1 MLRHVPDA
9 RKRAPPLCNA
19 FCQSET
25 DVKIALGVVTAFWRS
40 AVGLSA
46 VRLLDHAVDVDR
58 AENRSGA
65 LISED
70 NHTITPW

>member
-1 MLRHVPDA
+1 MQKLGGRSLSFQESDSRTGVEIASRLRY
-9 RKRAPPLCNA
+9 RALA
-19 FCQSET
+19 
-25 DVKIALGVVTAFWRS
+25 IGY
-40 AVGLSA
+40 GLSA

-58 AENRSGA
+58 TENRGGI

>member
-1 MLRHVPDA
+1 MSRTRGSAPLRFA
-9 RKRAPPLCNA
+9 TL

-25 DVKIALGVVTAFWRS
+25 DVKIALGFVTAFRRS